1 MQIAFHIGVHCT
13 DDDRL
18 LRCLLRNKGRLVRD
32 GVIVPGPGRYR
43 RLIRATVNSLDGRPA
58 SEATREAL
66 LDAIIDEDSAERL
79 VLSNENFV
87 CNIPRIFED
96 QLLYG
101 LIEEKVV
108 GLANLFPDAE
118 VEFLLAVRNPATLLP
133 ALSKRADD
141 RSYQQLM
148 QGTDPA
154 SLHWSE
160 VVESIRAAVPRAAVT
175 VWANEDT
182 PLIWSEVLR
191 KLAGIDAEVPLS
203 GTDALLEN
211 IMTREG
217 LRRFNTYLMS
227 HPPQSEF
234 QRRRIIAA
242 FLDKFA
248 IADRIEEELDIPGWT
263 NEYVEAL
270 TDIYEEDL
278 LLIQRMQG
286 VDFIEP

>member
-1 MQIAFHIGVHCT
+1 MQIAFHIGAHCT

-18 LRCLLRNKGRLVRD
+18 LRCLLQNKGRLSRD

-101 LIEEKVV
+101 LVEEKVV

-118 VEFLLAVRNPATLLP
+118 VEFLLGVRNPATLLP

-141 RSYQQLM
+141 RSYQQLL

-154 SLHWSE
+154 SLRWSE
-160 VVESIRAAVPRAAVT
+160 VIESIRSAVPQAAVT

-182 PLIWSEVLR
+182 PLIWSEVLHE
-191 KLAGIDAEVPLS
+191 LAGVGAEVPLV
-203 GTDALLEN
+203 GTNALLEN

-217 LRRFNTYLMS
+217 LSRFNTYLKS

-263 NEYVEAL
+263 DDYVEAL

-278 LLIQRMQG
+278 LLIQRMPG

>member
-1 MQIAFHIGVHCT
+1 MQIAFHIGSHCT

-18 LRCLLRNKGRLVRD
+18 LRCLLRNKGRLARD

-79 VLSNENFV
+79 VLSNENFI

-101 LIEEKVV
+101 LVEEKVV

-182 PLIWSEVLR
+182 PLIWSEVLHE
-191 KLAGIDAEVPLS
+191 LAGVGAEVPLA
-203 GTDALLEN
+203 GANALLEN

-217 LRRFNTYLMS
+217 LRRFNTYLKS

-248 IADRIEEELDIPGWT
+248 IADKIEEELDIPGWT
-263 NEYVEAL
+263 DDYVEAL

-278 LLIQRMQG
+278 LLIQRMPG